1 MLAQRIIALFI
12 LAKRIKNC
20 TFAHKIKAVMIQD
33 ILEKPIHTHQDLVL
47 LLKTQDEERL
57 ELFDYAGKIKQHYVQ
72 NKVYLRG
79 LIELS
84 NICAKDCLY
93 CGIRSSNHKVHR
105 YNLSDEDVLNA
116 AYYAYK
122 QRYGSLVIQSG
133 ELTSP
138 VFTSRITRLLKEIQK
153 LSNNELRVTLSMGE
167 QSIDV
172 FKEWREAGAHRY
184 LLRIEASNKAL
195 YEKIHPV
202 NELHSFERRLQA
214 LKDLRETGYQV
225 GTGVMIGLPFQTI
238 EDLASDLLFMRD
250 IDIDMVGM
258 GPYLEHK
265 DTPLYQQKDILL
277 PKEARFDLS
286 LKMIAILRIIM
297 KDINIAASTAMQT
310 IDPKGR
316 EKAIEV
322 GANVFM
328 PNITPCLVRGDYK
341 LYEDKPCTD
350 ENPEDCQRCVE
361 SRIASV
367 SNEVA
372 FGEWGDSQ
380 HYKSRTLIG

>member
-1 MLAQRIIALFI
+1 MLI
-12 LAKRIKNC
+12 
-20 TFAHKIKAVMIQD
+20 D
-33 ILEKPIHTHQDLVL
+33 ILKKDKHSKEDIVK
-47 LLKTQDEERL
+47 LLKL
-57 ELFDYAGKIKQHYVQ
+57 EGEDRKILFQYAAEIKEKYVQ

-105 YNLSDEDVLNA
+105 YNLSDEEVLNA

-138 VFTSRITRLLKEIQK
+138 AFTSRITRLLKEIQK

-184 LLRIEASNKAL
+184 LLRIEASNKEL
-195 YEKIHPV
+195 YEKIHPL
-202 NELHSFERRLQA
+202 NELHSFKRRMQA
-214 LKDLRETGYQV
+214 LQDLRKTDYQV

-238 EDLASDLLFMRD
+238 EDLASDLMFMRD

-265 DTPLYQQKDILL
+265 DTPLYQHKDILL
-277 PKEARFDLS
+277 SKEERFDLS

-310 IDPKGR
+310 IDPQGR

-350 ENPEDCQRCVE
+350 ESPEDCQRCVE
-361 SRIASV
+361 ARIATV

-372 FGEWGDSQ
+372 FGEWGDST
-380 HYKSRTLIG
+380 HYKSRKLKVDG